1 MKKYWIING
10 IGHVIHCN
18 FKTRR
23 EAKEWL
29 ERYSKKQIR
38 EYKLKVRKQ
47 PKEYPTIMHDERGI
61 NNEI

>member
-1 MKKYWIING
+1 MKYWILNG
-10 IGHVIHCN
+10 IGHVICCN

-47 PKEYPTIMHDERGI
+47 SKEYP
-61 NNEI
+61 N

>member
-1 MKKYWIING
+1 MKYWIINN
-10 IGHVIHCN
+10 INHVIHCN

-38 EYKLKVRKQ
+38 EYGLKVRKQ
-47 PKEYPTIMHDERGI
+47 PKDYP
-61 NNEI
+61 N